1 MKSLENS
8 DPLLDG
14 DYSTREN
21 GVLKCLNAARRKGNK
36 IFALKNGG
44 ECLSSAG
51 GHLDITRTYEESH
64 ECVDDKGG
72 VTAMNVYLITGKL
85 RRVYNKK
92 QVTISEVA
100 PSKISSEVADVLY
113 TRDIRSFMN
122 ILKSH

>member
-1 MKSLENS
+1 MKSLETN
-8 DPLLDG
+8 DLLLDG

-21 GVLKCLNAARRKGNK
+21 GVLKCLNAARRKKNK

-64 ECVDDKGG
+64 DCVDDKGG
-72 VTAMNVYLITGKL
+72 VTAVNLYIITGKL

-92 QVTISEVA
+92 TS
-100 PSKISSEVADVLY
+100 Y
-113 TRDIRSFMN
+113 NFRSCTE
-122 ILKSH
+122 